1 MPEAPT
7 QPELDR
13 KFDEIL
19 QQPGIKRDDQG
30 YLVNADGSLR
40 VEISREPSGVKL
52 QYLNPRNESIVDPT
66 IRPGL
71 VDILFDRAGP
81 HTVITFIFENHGFWS
96 GLKLH
101 GTTLRTVFRGLFT
114 AREDLMSNL
123 DQVSVY

>member
-1 MPEAPT
+1 MTEAPT
-7 QPELDR
+7 QTELDR

-19 QQPGIKRDDQG
+19 QQPDIKRDGQE

-40 VEISREPSGVKL
+40 VEISREPGGVKL
-52 QYLNPRNESIVDPT
+52 QYLNPRNEPIVDSS

-71 VDILFDRAGP
+71 VDILFDRVGQ

-101 GTTLRTVFRGLFT
+101 GTTLRTVFRGPFPT
-114 AREDLMSNL
+114 RAGLMHNL
-123 DQVSVY
+123 GRINSY